1 MTATTPLWKRIVTG
15 VLLYGIFCLFLW
27 SFLLV
32 ETRSHNKLTH
42 EPIAVAHLA
51 VDNDRNVRLALS
63 ETVWQGK
70 LSTPTEAEFLGIEVL
85 LPPAG
90 DAAVTLWQRL
100 CDISDS

>member
-42 EPIAVAHLA
+42 EPIAVHISPLIMTETSGSLFRKPFGRASCPRRQR
-51 VDNDRNVRLALS
+51 RNF
-63 ETVWQGK
+63 WG
-70 LSTPTEAEFLGIEVL
+70 
-85 LPPAG
+85 
-90 DAAVTLWQRL
+90 
-100 CDISDS
+100 

>member
-1 MTATTPLWKRIVTG
+1 MTATTPLWKRIVKG
-15 VLLYGIFCLFLW
+15 ILLYGIFCLFLW

-51 VDNDRNVRLALS
+51 VDDDRNIRLALS
-63 ETVWQGK
+63 ESVWQGK
-70 LSTPTEAEFLGIEVL
+70 LPTPTEAEFLGIEVL

-90 DAAVTLWQRL
+90 DAAVTMWQL
-100 CDISDS
+100 LSDFGNS

>member
-15 VLLYGIFCLFLW
+15 VLLYGILW

-51 VDNDRNVRLALS
+51 VDNDRNVRLSLS

-90 DAAVTLWQRL
+90 DAAVTLWQLL